1 MPVIPSSLP
10 SEESERVNVL
20 TNITAVAA
28 TLFCSGKFSNESDAV
43 DAAILLYNEVQA
55 RLEDCQKQ
63 KPKAVVRHGF

>member
-1 MPVIPSSLP
+1 MPVIPSYLP
-10 SEESERVNVL
+10 SGESERVKVL

-43 DAAILLYNEVQA
+43 DAAILLYNEAQA
-55 RLEDCQKQ
+55 RFEEYQKQ

>member
-10 SEESERVNVL
+10 SEESERVKVL

-28 TLFCSGKFSNESDAV
+28 TLFCSGKFSNDSDAV
-43 DAAILLYNEVQA
+43 DAAILIYNEVQA
-55 RLEDCQKQ
+55 RLDECQKQ